1 MDKKQNKIH
10 TYKVEDIFE
19 DIPSDPEN
27 VIMNLPPEVMEE
39 AGIKPGDTV
48 KILLGDQGSL
58 IIEKIKENSGKEEQD
73 TNEQA

>member
-1 MDKKQNKIH
+1 MSKEQKTF

-19 DIPSDPEN
+19 DIPNDPEN
-27 VIMNLPPEVMEE
+27 VLMNLPQEVMED

-58 IIEKIKENSGKEEQD
+58 IIEKIKENSGEEKETD
-73 TNEQA
+73 EQA

>member
-1 MDKKQNKIH
+1 MTETPKVH

-19 DIPSDPEN
+19 DIPDDKEN

-39 AGIKPGDTV
+39 AGIKPGD
-48 KILLGDQGSL
+48 KIKISIGDQGSL
-58 IIEKIKENSGKEEQD
+58 IIEKIKENSGEEEQD